1 MISAADAYA
10 KKKFFF
16 FFLQRLTVCVVRK
29 INTGFLSGGRKRM
42 ISL

>member
-10 KKKFFF
+10 KKILFL
-16 FFLQRLTVCVVRK
+16 FLQRLTVCVVRK
-29 INTGFLSGGRKRM
+29 INTGFLRGGRKRM